1 MSVLK
6 KVIFVACFVLATLV
20 IPAFLLFAFVDG
32 TTGFPVYVSVYGI
45 ILFSILG
52 YIIVSV
58 KSVSKDVSSSLEE
71 MKRQNAAIA
80 YRLTH
85 TDALSE
91 APVIKADEKIPADTE
106 KTAET
111 KPEKINLNPADPLD
125 FD

>member
-6 KVIFVACFVLATLV
+6 KVIFVVCFVLATLV
-20 IPAFLLFAFVDG
+20 VPAFLLFAFVDG
-32 TTGFPVYVSVYGI
+32 TTGFPIYVSVYGI

-52 YIIVSV
+52 YIVVSV
-58 KSVSKDVSSSLEE
+58 KSVSKEVSDALEE
-71 MKRQNAAIA
+71 MKKQNAAIA
-80 YRLTH
+80 YKLTH

-91 APVIKADEKIPADTE
+91 APEIKATAKTPADTE
-106 KTAET
+106 KPAET